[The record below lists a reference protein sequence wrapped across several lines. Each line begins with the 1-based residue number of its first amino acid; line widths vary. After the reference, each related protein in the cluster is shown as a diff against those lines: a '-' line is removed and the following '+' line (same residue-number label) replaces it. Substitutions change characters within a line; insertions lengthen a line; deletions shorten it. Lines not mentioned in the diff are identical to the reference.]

1 MDSQL
6 AGREVRVQV
15 AGPSHSF
22 SRRTAAAAGALFL
35 LAIVVGIP
43 EAQRRVALL
52 IQSAVNPTSSILPVL
67 IAFGVFLVL
76 YGVPA
81 IWLLHGGTRFRGLA
95 LAGPFLTLGSFV
107 VTIFARAEAGG
118 PRPGGIEVGEVVAFT
133 AASVVLL
140 TGRPSR
146 ARLRAGTGIA
156 CLWLLLSVIRL
167 LVSLR

>member
-1 MDSQL
+1 METQL
-6 AGREVRVQV
+6 ARREARVEV
-15 AGPSHSF
+15 TGPSASVA
-22 SRRTAAAAGALFL
+22 RRTAGLAGVLFV

-52 IQSAVNPTSSILPVL
+52 VQTAGSPTSTILPVL

-81 IWLLHGGTRFRGLA
+81 IWLLHGGMRFRVLA

-107 VTIFARAEAGG
+107 STVVTRAETGG
-118 PRPGGIEVGEVVAFT
+118 PRPAGVEVGEVVAFT
-133 AASVVLL
+133 AAAVVLL

-146 ARLRAGTGIA
+146 ARLRAGAGVA
-156 CLWLLLSVIRL
+156 CLWLVLSLIRL
-167 LVSLR
+167 LGH